1 MNSNA
6 VTTSAKGVEFTK
18 KTIGLSS
25 RISSISMLGKSI
37 EEGSKKKND
46 IQKDLFKKY
55 KGDPKVIVN
64 EQ

>member
-1 MNSNA
+1 MRWQQAQKEWNLL
-6 VTTSAKGVEFTK
+6 K

-25 RISSISMLGKSI
+25 RISNISMLGKSI